1 MIRHYFLILL
11 LFSGC
16 VSSIE
21 PDISTLGVN
30 YTPLKIGDFHIFSV
44 SEKTYNSNGTED
56 SLGYFLKETV
66 FDSLYIEAQDITE
79 FFINR
84 FRKEAIED
92 DWVYFETVSQ
102 RIDLR
107 SLVSVEDNV
116 PVVSVVYPMSEGLTW
131 DANAKNS
138 LPTDSYELENLGHP
152 FKVDSI
158 TFVNTVQVTQ
168 EDLRDPIMISNDDY
182 RIEVYADL
190 VGLIYKQQVS
200 IQWCGPS
207 TGPSCSETR
216 PLSGYELEQKLIEF
230 GKE

>member
-1 MIRHYFLILL
+1 M
-11 LFSGC
+11 
-16 VSSIE
+16 
-21 PDISTLGVN
+21 
-30 YTPLKIGDFHIFSV
+30 
-44 SEKTYNSNGTED
+44 
-56 SLGYFLKETV
+56 
-66 FDSLYIEAQDITE
+66 
-79 FFINR
+79 
-84 FRKEAIED
+84 
-92 DWVYFETVSQ
+92 
-102 RIDLR
+102 
-107 SLVSVEDNV
+107 SVEDNV